1 MNELERK
8 LYLKYRNMENMT
20 QLLCLKLYRLRLSI
34 VVLRS
39 SGPENKKGTPTQ
51 RSLRALPENCSGYEV
66 FLN

>member
-1 MNELERK
+1 
-8 LYLKYRNMENMT
+8 MENMT